1 MYRLC
6 QYEPIVEVYEPGR
19 EQDYLYQNECGKKAK
34 EVADKHLEHGL
45 VLNKYTL
52 ASEGL

>member
-1 MYRLC
+1 M
-6 QYEPIVEVYEPGR
+6 R
-19 EQDYLYQNECGKKAK
+19 EKKAK

-52 ASEGL
+52 DYEGL